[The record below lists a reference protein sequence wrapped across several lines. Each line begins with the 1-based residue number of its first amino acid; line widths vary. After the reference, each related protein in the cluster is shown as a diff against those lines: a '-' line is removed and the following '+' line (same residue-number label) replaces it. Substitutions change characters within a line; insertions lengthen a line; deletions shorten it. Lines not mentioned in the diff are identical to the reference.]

1 MSRHDPG
8 INTKPLKVVL
18 ADDDEDD
25 RSMFK
30 EAIEEIPIHTNL
42 LMFNN
47 GEELMEYLKRPGIEL
62 PDLVFLDLNMPI
74 KSGMQ
79 CLKEMRCNPALKDIS
94 VAIYSTSS
102 SERDIEATFVNG
114 ANIYLN
120 KPNNFN
126 KLQESIEKVLQINWQ
141 YHTSNLNRDNFLF
154 RL

>member
-8 INTKPLKVVL
+8 INPKPLKVVL

-47 GEELMEYLKRPGIEL
+47 GQELMKYLKLPGIEL

-79 CLKEMRCNPALKDIS
+79 CLKEIRCNPALKDIS

>member
-1 MSRHDPG
+1 MNRQDSDNSP
-8 INTKPLKVVL
+8 KLLKIVL

-25 RSMFK
+25 RMLFK
-30 EAIEEIPIHTNL
+30 EAIDEISIKTKL
-42 LMFNN
+42 TMFNN
-47 GEELMEYLKRPGIEL
+47 GQELMDYLNLPNVAL

-79 CLKEMRCNPALKDIS
+79 CLKEIRCNPGLKDVT

-102 SERDIEATFVNG
+102 SESDIEDTFVNG

-126 KLQESIEKVLQINWQ
+126 KLQESIQKVLQINWQ

>member
-1 MSRHDPG
+1 MSRNNSGNGP
-8 INTKPLKVVL
+8 KPLNILL

-25 RSMFK
+25 RLLFK
-30 EAIEEIPIHTNL
+30 EAIDEIGIKTKL
-42 LMFNN
+42 TMFNN
-47 GEELMEYLKRPGIEL
+47 GQELMEYLKLPEIVL
-62 PDLVFLDLNMPI
+62 PDLIFLDLNMPI

-79 CLKEMRCNPALKDIS
+79 CLKEIRCNPALKDIS

-102 SERDIEATFVNG
+102 SESDIEDTFVNG

-126 KLQESIEKVLQINWQ
+126 KLQESIGKVLQINWQ